1 VNIYQLEFNQAVGAV
16 EMKNVF
22 HYVVEGAGG
31 TAEEL
36 ATKFKAD
43 VIPKIT
49 AWQSSPITNQ
59 SLKVFS
65 LYLPSDFTE
74 EALTGVGGA
83 GSTEYLPL
91 HDAVNFTMK
100 LNTRAIRPGK
110 KRFSGLTEGDT
121 SQGWV
126 TNSVVITALN
136 SLRTQIGTTMTGSS
150 GALYRPCV
158 VKRIKETDAE
168 TGKVSYR
175 MPVTV
180 EETVWGGIL
189 AVLLNLRVTT
199 QRSRR

>member
-1 VNIYQLEFNQAVGAV
+1 MDLYQLEFNQQVGV
-16 EMKNVF
+16 INMKNVF

-43 VIPKIT
+43 VMPKIT
-49 AWQSSPITNQ
+49 AWQSSSVTNK
-59 SLKVFS
+59 SLKAFS
-65 LYLPSDFTE
+65 LYVPADFTE
-74 EALTGVGGA
+74 ESLTGTGSA

-100 LNTRAIRPGK
+100 LNTRAIRAGK

-136 SLRTQIGTTMTGSS
+136 ALRTQLGTSMTGSS
-150 GALYRPCV
+150 GAVYRPCV
-158 VKRIKETDAE
+158 VKRVQVTDPE
-168 TGKVSYR
+168 TGDITYR
-175 MPVTV
+175 MPETV
-180 EETVWGGIL
+180 EETEWGGIVT
-189 AVLLNLRVTT
+189 VLLNLRITT

>member
-1 VNIYQLEFNQAVGAV
+1 MNLYQLEFNQAVGV
-16 EMKNVF
+16 IDMKNVF

-36 ATKFKAD
+36 ATNFKSD
-43 VIPKIT
+43 VMPKIV
-49 AWQSSPITNQ
+49 AWQSSSVANKA
-59 SLKVFS
+59 LKAFS
-65 LYLPSDFTE
+65 LYVPADFTE
-74 EALTGVGGA
+74 ESLTGTGTA

-100 LNTRAIRPGK
+100 LNTRAIRAGK

-136 SLRTQIGTTMTGSS
+136 SLRTQLGTSLTGSS
-150 GALYRPCV
+150 GAVYRPCV
-158 VKRIKETDAE
+158 VKRVKETDAE
-168 TGKVSYR
+168 TGKVTYR
-175 MPVTV
+175 MPATI
-180 EETVWGGIL
+180 EETVWGG
-189 AVLLNLRVTT
+189 VVTTLLNLRITT